1 MGFYRGPHIITD
13 GLVLYLDAAN
23 TKSYQSGSAT
33 WLDKSGNNY
42 NGTLTNGPTFSST
55 NGGSIVFDGTNDYVP
70 LTGTI
75 SLGNTFTIVSW
86 VNPTALGSTYNVYG
100 CVANGS
106 DNWFGIGGSV
116 VNLRGTEIADVN
128 NFDVNGTTTLTTGRW
143 YQIAATVNISTA
155 TVYLNG
161 MFENSAVKAF
171 TIGSWNAAGSNDIGR
186 RGGINQ
192 NFFNGAISTVQA
204 YSRVLSASVTAGA
217 VRLQAT
223 SLSGSWSV
231 KTLARML

>member
-1 MGFYRGPHIITD
+1 MGFYRGPHTVTD
-13 GLVLYLDAAN
+13 GLVLSLDAGN
-23 TKSYQSGSAT
+23 TKSYPGSGTT
-33 WLDKSGNNY
+33 WFDKSGNSY
-42 NGTLTNGPTFSST
+42 NGTLTNGPAFSS
-55 NGGSIVFDGTNDYVP
+55 GSIVFDGSNDYVP

-75 SLGNTFTIVSW
+75 SLGNTFTILSW
-86 VNPTALGSTYNVYG
+86 VNPLVLGSTYNVYG

-116 VNLRGTEIADVN
+116 VNLRGTEISDVN

-143 YQIAATVNISTA
+143 YQIAATVNVSTA

-171 TIGSWNAAGSNDIGR
+171 TIGSWNAAGNNDIGR

-204 YSRVLSASVTAGA
+204 FNRVLTAQEI
-217 VRLQAT
+217 LQNYTAT
-223 SLSGSWSV
+223 KSRFGL
-231 KTLARML
+231 